1 MNFSIEKLY
10 ELAEEALASHEA
22 DIDEDQK
29 SATYHEGWADAMRW
43 LIDIL
48 EPEIYDA
55 SQEVTDEKW

>member
-48 EPEIYDA
+48 EPEIYDT